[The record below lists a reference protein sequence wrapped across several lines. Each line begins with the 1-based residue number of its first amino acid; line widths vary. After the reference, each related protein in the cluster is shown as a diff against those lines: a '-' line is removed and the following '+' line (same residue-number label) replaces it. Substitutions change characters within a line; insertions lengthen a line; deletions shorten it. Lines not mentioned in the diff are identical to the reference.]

1 MISKNNTVW
10 ENAAILKN
18 TAVITVLQYYS
29 CYVFYVSSFIIKVSN
44 LLVFTWHLSWI
55 IYNVK
60 LEPGILDSV
69 IMLT

>member
-1 MISKNNTVW
+1 MLCFLCFIFCV
-10 ENAAILKN
+10 
-18 TAVITVLQYYS
+18 
-29 CYVFYVSSFIIKVSN
+29 SFIIKVSN

-60 LEPGILDSV
+60 PEPVLLDSV